1 MVLVPDGDNVRVNA
15 GEHLAAGGTCPAGL
29 LSAALTLHGRSSV
42 LRDGTGRLR
51 GGIADSCGDHRIA
64 MSAAVAACLCES
76 PVTVQGMACVSKSY
90 PHFWEDF
97 DALKGGG
104 L

>member
-1 MVLVPDGDNVRVNA
+1 
-15 GEHLAAGGTCPAGL
+15 
-29 LSAALTLHGRSSV
+29 
-42 LRDGTGRLR
+42 
-51 GGIADSCGDHRIA
+51 

-90 PHFWEDF
+90 PRFWEDF